1 MIGLQGK
8 RIWAVCAV
16 AILAGLWAPVASADA
31 IYGTFT
37 GYVTGGYDV
46 YDEYG
51 NKIEQYY
58 DNAFLAA
65 LGQQLGVHV
74 YAPADGTEATFT
86 FVNWPAT
93 YSGAIPAVI
102 TEIWWESV
110 VPPLVDYDTADL
122 PDNWHEAATGT
133 VPSNVFVVAYDA
145 EANKPQPV
153 NGIDLWE
160 YAQFTFDLNT
170 AGGVYV
176 QPGALMDALLDE
188 SFQLAIHVQGLPYGG
203 SLTLTPDFELVPDD
217 PFNPPPPPVPV
228 PAAAG
233 LGFLGMGLVGL
244 LKGYRRIRR

>member
-16 AILAGLWAPVASADA
+16 AILAGLWAPMAGGEA
-31 IYGTFT
+31 IFGTFT
-37 GYVTGGYDV
+37 GYVTGGYDF
-46 YDEYG
+46 YEEYG

-122 PDNWHEAATGT
+122 PDNWHEAAFQQR
-133 VPSNVFVVAYDA
+133 VDHV
-145 EANKPQPV
+145 
-153 NGIDLWE
+153 L
-160 YAQFTFDLNT
+160 
-170 AGGVYV
+170 AGG
-176 QPGALMDALLDE
+176 
-188 SFQLAIHVQGLPYGG
+188 GG
-203 SLTLTPDFELVPDD
+203 GIGNRKRYTGISGIY
-217 PFNPPPPPVPV
+217 PPVFRREV
-228 PAAAG
+228 GDKGRSQCAAAG
-233 LGFLGMGLVGL
+233 HVRGCGGCPPPAGQPSRGITVVE
-244 LKGYRRIRR
+244 K